1 MNKLISI
8 FVFTIGV
15 ALVCSCTDHF
25 PEKVERYISKHNIL
39 NDQGKGELDL
49 REVLDIDYDTMY
61 VFYSLTPHK
70 WNSKYNRNKN
80 IWRCR
85 RPLYGSYWVGF

>member
-25 PEKVERYISKHNIL
+25 PEKVERYISKHKIL
-39 NDQGKGELDL
+39 RQFGIRKFPKKL
-49 REVLDIDYDTMY
+49 VI
-61 VFYSLTPHK
+61 SLLFC
-70 WNSKYNRNKN
+70 NFIVENQ
-80 IWRCR
+80 
-85 RPLYGSYWVGF
+85 